1 MPKAINLD
9 EQHVIEL
16 YAKYDN
22 CRQVAEALGV
32 SNEKVRRVL
41 KKHGVSRT
49 GNRVVERRHH
59 PAKCAYRDN
68 CYALFRMLY
77 DVLGINAQGIATAL
91 GVDQSTV
98 WNACCKS
105 RGIWGRPNKQ
115 DFDLAQI
122 EHEYLNG
129 ATTYELSEKYG
140 VRHETISRWMRQLGH
155 CRGKGYAGK
164 KGFAAANNKNHEAAQ
179 ERFEE
184 WLSSKYEGLYSLV
197 EGAEGHRCKDTIRC
211 NKCGTVFKRLRNTK
225 YGIRCPTCYE
235 LSVRENQEA
244 KAERDRQ
251 QKKLREQEREIQN
264 QIEFAKDKTCV
275 KCGAIFHSE
284 YKSAKYCSNGCSKG
298 SQRKR
303 ERERLHVR
311 GEVSYD
317 HGSHRKRAR
326 KYGVEYV
333 PGITLRSLIKR
344 DGLTCRICGE
354 PCDPKDR
361 HENHV
366 GKNYPTI
373 DHIIPMKNG
382 GGHTWDNVQIAHM
395 VCNSTKQ
402 DRELTDDL
410 REQIIER
417 KASTSSKDQQS
428 QRNSRCSTRGSM
440 AVSQ

>member
-1 MPKAINLD
+1 MHKAIQLN
-9 EQHVIEL
+9 EQYVIEL

-77 DVLGINAQGIATAL
+77 DVLGISAKDIATAL
-91 GVDQSTV
+91 GANQATV

-105 RGIWGRPNKQ
+105 RGIRDRWKKQ
-115 DFDLAQI
+115 DFDLTQI
-122 EHEYLNG
+122 EYEYLNG
-129 ATTYELSEKYG
+129 ATTYELGEKYG
-140 VRHETISRWMRQLGH
+140 VDHTAISKWMRQLGH
-155 CRGKGYAGK
+155 CRGKGYASQNSA
-164 KGFAAANNKNHEAAQ
+164 AAANKKSHEAAQ
-179 ERFEE
+179 ERFVE
-184 WLSSKYEGLYSLV
+184 WLSSEYEGLYSLV
-197 EGAEGHRCKDTIRC
+197 KGAEGHRCKDTIRC
-211 NKCGTVFKRLRNTK
+211 NKCGTVFERLRNTK

-235 LSVRENQEA
+235 LSVRENQEV

-251 QKKLREQEREIQN
+251 QKELREQEREILS

-275 KCGAIFHSE
+275 KCGATFHSE
-284 YKSAKYCSNGCSKG
+284 QKRAKYCSRNCRRSCA
-298 SQRKR
+298 RKR
-303 ERERLHVR
+303 KQEHLRAR
-311 GEVSYD
+311 GEVGYKSR
-317 HGSHRKRAR
+317 SHRKRAR
-326 KYGVEYV
+326 QYGVEYV

-361 HENHV
+361 HENHI

-373 DHIIPMKNG
+373 DHIVAMKNG

-395 VCNSTKQ
+395 ICNSIKQ

-410 REQIIER
+410 RESIIER
-417 KASTSSKDQQS
+417 KIAA
-428 QRNSRCSTRGSM
+428 CG
-440 AVSQ
+440 